1 MSSSRNAETL
11 VRDLVQQVAA
21 EEPVTRR
28 KANTVTAVIGTV
40 ATGVAAAGTYA
51 AQNGLDLPDY
61 LVLIVVVAGMIATDL
76 GISRTRN
83 GMTDS
88 TADRLELELAR
99 RIDLNHDH
107 DAEALPY
114 TPADQAADTDPADL
128 RAAAA
133 ELAATP
139 DGKRRAED

>member
-11 VRDLVQQVAA
+11 IRDLIEQVKA
-21 EEPVTRR
+21 EEPATRR

-40 ATGVAAAGTYA
+40 ATGIASAGAYA
-51 AQNGLDLPDY
+51 AQNGLDLPDWFV
-61 LVLIVVVAGMIATDL
+61 LVVAVAGMIATDL
-76 GISRTRN
+76 AISRTRN

-107 DAEALPY
+107 DAPALPDE
-114 TPADQAADTDPADL
+114 PEGPESDPDEL
-128 RAAAA
+128 RAAADS
-133 ELAATP
+133 LT
-139 DGKRRAED
+139 GTSGGQHHRAG